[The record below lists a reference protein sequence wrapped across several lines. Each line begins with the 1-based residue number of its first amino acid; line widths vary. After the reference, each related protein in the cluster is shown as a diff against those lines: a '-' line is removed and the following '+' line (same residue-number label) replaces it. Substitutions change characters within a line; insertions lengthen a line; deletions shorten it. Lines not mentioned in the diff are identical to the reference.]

1 MSDEVA
7 LLLLEELQKLNATAL
22 QISSQF
28 ELTNAIG
35 TFGLLCI
42 GICVGVVLMG
52 ALWRQL

>member
-7 LLLLEELQKLNATAL
+7 LLLMEEMQKLNEMAL